1 MRIRQSLSV
10 LLLVCLAIGSA
21 TTSHAQILSRGD
33 LFGPGAM
40 PPMLSLEAGFG
51 QHVQAG
57 TFDCQCGAT
66 FEGQSGNG
74 FLANLMFELPLDY
87 SWVLGI
93 KGGIDFKNIK
103 GSEIKVEQGVIR
115 YAYANDSLT
124 LENPTF
130 DRTSKVD
137 LTYLGVAPFIKYQF
151 ERLGPFVQ
159 LAPHF
164 QFLVSS
170 HLNHQRELLTTR
182 FVDEQGQEHPIV
194 FNNGDQF
201 ETLEDYEVPFVKG
214 MRISL
219 QMTAGYDIELSETS
233 LIAPMIT
240 YELPF
245 TTVRDELASDWKI
258 NSFFGSVAIKFRM
271 D

>member
-1 MRIRQSLSV
+1 MKIRQSLSII
-10 LLLVCLAIGSA
+10 LFMCLTVGSA

-51 QHVQAG
+51 QHLQAG
-57 TFDCQCGAT
+57 TYDCQCGAT

-74 FLANLMFELPLDY
+74 FLANLMYELPLDY

-93 KGGIDFKNIK
+93 KGGVDFKNIK
-103 GSEIKVEQGVIR
+103 GSELMTEQGVQR
-115 YAYANDSLT
+115 HAFNGDSLT
-124 LENPTF
+124 LKDATF
-130 DRTSKVD
+130 DRTATVD
-137 LTYLGVAPFIKYQF
+137 LTYVGIAPFIKYQF

-164 QFLVSS
+164 QFLVSN
-170 HLNHQRELLTTR
+170 HLTHRRELLNTTEEIDG
-182 FVDEQGQEHPIV
+182 VVYPIV
-194 FNNGDQF
+194 FNNGEQF
-201 ETLEDYEVPFVKG
+201 ETLEDGEVPFVTG

-245 TTVRDELASDWKI
+245 TKIREELANDWKI